1 MDAAHLGCGQVD
13 LVGLFLCKKFTHG
26 GLVGQVQLGV
36 AAGDKAGVALRLQG
50 PNNGRAHHAFVASD
64 VDFGFGHVAH
74 VCKCCF
80 LAVYGLVFLSSR
92 TCLCHPGLD
101 PGSIA
106 FKRRLQMKVL
116 QTGSRVFARDD
127 D

>member
-92 TCLCHPGLD
+92 TCLLVIPDLIRD
-101 PGSIA
+101 PLRSSGVC
-106 FKRRLQMKVL
+106 K
-116 QTGSRVFARDD
+116 
-127 D
+127 